1 MAPFPD
7 QVAAKAMNEF
17 FTLEREVALAES
29 NEEFVAA
36 LTSASCLEG
45 CDAEERVDMLEAA
58 VAEFDKCLKEG
69 TWAMQ
74 ALAGH
79 PHGKAYVANVKAD
92 LAKSILTRDVA
103 TELKDLKTLI
113 VDSLSMCFPFLI
125 DCPCDAADAVIRG
138 VNDIGSALKKVRAF
152 DCHVHLLPN
161 IEELQLGL
169 VVTKVYE
176 SLRFALEPVCKITVT
191 SGDLKAWIHAGPS
204 VQKAVDVH
212 VSLKSVPG
220 MIQTTMEWKANIWM
234 VKVLTGP
241 TGGPQLDLP
250 DWRPREW
257 GQLGRLGWASHP
269 PRLRWPRGSATS
281 GRCWTRIS
289 PSLARS
295 RS

>member
-1 MAPFPD
+1 MIHMSSDVGAETNLYSAIFEM
-7 QVAAKAMNEF
+7 QVDRQRRAQFLK
-17 FTLEREVALAES
+17 
-29 NEEFVAA
+29 
-36 LTSASCLEG
+36 LTVHQQRAQ
-45 CDAEERVDMLEAA
+45 D
-58 VAEFDKCLKEG
+58 EG
-69 TWAMQ
+69 TT
-74 ALAGH
+74 
-79 PHGKAYVANVKAD
+79 YV
-92 LAKSILTRDVA
+92 
-103 TELKDLKTLI
+103 
-113 VDSLSMCFPFLI
+113 M
-125 DCPCDAADAVIRG
+125 
-138 VNDIGSALKKVRAF
+138 
-152 DCHVHLLPN
+152 
-161 IEELQLGL
+161 
-169 VVTKVYE
+169 
-176 SLRFALEPVCKITVT
+176 
-191 SGDLKAWIHAGPS
+191 KAWIHAGPS